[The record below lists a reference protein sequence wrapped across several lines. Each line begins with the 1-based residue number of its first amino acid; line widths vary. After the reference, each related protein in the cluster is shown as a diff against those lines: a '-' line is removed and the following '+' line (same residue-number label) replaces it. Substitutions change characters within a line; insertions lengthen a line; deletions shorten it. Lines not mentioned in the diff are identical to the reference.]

1 MNHYKAGQA
10 RTLSAFSGK
19 RLSRA
24 RRKQVRLTPLAYAL
38 AVGLLA
44 GGALTTTN
52 AHAQA
57 RPLSSGWFAAKGAA
71 QAQAAATG
79 RLPNGVLAGL
89 NSAAR
94 QQQQARQTLNRSV
107 NNLGSAAAAIAAQ
120 QAAQKAARASA
131 QNASSVPDGLAQGG
145 LKVDA
150 NPLTAGWLNAKAPV
164 QTQGDGGTMVAIEQT
179 ADKAILN
186 WETFNVGKNTTVDFQ
201 QNKNWAVLNRVNDPQ
216 ARPSQIQG
224 QIKADGTVMIT
235 NANGVVFSGTSQVN
249 VRNLVAAA
257 AHITDEQFQ
266 SNGLYGANANTASFT
281 DAGGDAIVEAGARI
295 TTHEPESVTQSGG
308 YVLLM
313 GHEAHNAGDIATHK
327 GQTTLAAGD
336 DFIIRR
342 GLSTTGNQTA
352 TTQGSE
358 IAPQFGVDST
368 AGSVSNTGLIL
379 SREGD
384 ITLAGRDV
392 RQAGVV
398 VATTTVNQRGTVH
411 LLNSVGDVAGRVVL
425 GEGATTAVLID
436 DDEQQALDSQRSALV
451 EESARQDNNRLS
463 DDPGMF
469 DNYSRLTD
477 RRDQSRIE
485 IVSGGGVVFERDSL
499 TLSTGGQIVA
509 DGRGRVHAAS
519 GSQLDVS
526 GAVGVRVAM
535 ESNNIEVN
543 IQGNEQRD
551 APINRDSGTLNNS
564 NVWIDRRNLIHMPA
578 GTGGYETERWYT
590 GGGLL
595 EVGGYLDNQ
604 GHGIGE
610 WAAQGGTVLLSGPQV
625 LTQPDSMVNLSGGTL
640 DVQAGYIRHTWLR
653 GLDGRLY
660 DVSSAPA
667 GVLYEGIYRGY
678 ERASERWDH
687 TDTWRNPLIGPSRR
701 WEPGYTVGRDAG
713 QFIVSAPTAV
723 LDGDIDAKVFNGA
736 RQTRPR
742 VALDDG
748 YLQAQTAVA
757 RAGRLALGRYG
768 VQANEPGQY
777 DVDVRV
783 GDYGGVAA
791 GLGAGDALPE
801 DLLDTAWLDAA
812 RLNDAGLGGLTL
824 KTQGAILIEDSLVLA
839 DGGALQMTAADI
851 DIGAD
856 VTARG
861 GLIVATNVAA
871 GGDGQGMGGVLLD
884 DDGQSRIVLRGGA
897 ALDVRGVWVN
907 AWRDADTDRSRLAYV
922 DGGDVTLANTHFV
935 ALEPGSLIDAS
946 SGAGLLA
953 DGGLAGGRGGDVI
966 LRTNVRGGNGTPVNE
981 AALVLDGEIRGYGV
995 EGGGT
1000 LAIES
1005 GGAVTIGGEVF
1016 ETNGLLVAGETVPV
1030 GITLAE
1036 DVLIAAGKAL
1046 NFDYTVIRDRV
1057 GPGEAIGDARL
1068 SMNASNT
1075 VTTAA
1080 EWTLPMPPTGIFQ
1093 VRVMRPGDT
1102 NWQFVRNQAG
1112 QPPADPLPAGTV
1124 IQTIAT
1130 NAPGFLAA
1138 FIVPG
1143 EVFPDGLPIAQ
1154 QRITYAAGEPLPVD
1168 LRIAAGTNLPDQ
1180 VRFDRDV
1187 RVKPT
1192 LAIDPAIV
1200 RSGFSH
1206 YEING
1211 NQGLIVADG
1220 TRIDVEMPVYRA
1232 GAGTVM
1238 RTIASGSDPALALER
1253 WTPPL
1258 YMMDDMAGSVTQRQG
1273 ASLVLAA
1280 SRSES
1285 SGTAGPVTIGT
1296 GADIRVDPG
1305 QSIAIHGSAQGID
1318 VDGRLTAQGGAID
1331 IVNTMG
1337 GGSDVHRRILRIGE
1351 HAVLDVS
1358 GDATTSVDLR
1368 GRRYGIVRNG
1378 GDITLG
1384 SKDYR
1389 FASSLYEVSGLPV
1402 VVEGGARLDL
1412 SGTAAMLDVY
1422 ASEPAIEVAG
1432 DGGTLALVSSNRIV
1446 LDGTVDARGGGSQAF
1461 GGTLDILLES
1471 TFLSGD
1477 TPVEDQALRVVT
1489 IGARDRAGAGPAGE
1503 LGQMYL
1509 SVDQIERAGFDGLS
1523 VYARDAIRFA
1533 GDVDLSLGREIV
1545 LRQGVLSLTD
1555 DAVDSRV
1562 RLAAPYIRFD
1572 GRTATPAP
1580 SSNNQLFQGI
1590 EIGTG
1595 TTGSALTGADSRF
1608 FAEAGLIDIAGGP
1621 MLFGAGTRRTIYRMQ
1636 SQPTQYE
1643 DIDLPGFSSIELAS
1657 RGDIRFDD
1665 GGIVAERELIFT
1677 ADRLYPTT
1685 HKAGLIRVGVGPNGM
1700 NGEPNEGAVLRLRR
1714 PGAGA
1719 VEAPHSLFGRLI
1731 VNAPIIEQGG
1741 AVLAPLGSIEFSD
1754 DADTRG
1760 TPFSASTPNYL
1771 RNHDRAELSLLP
1783 GSITSVSAAGVE
1795 LPYGHTIDGIDYLYD
1810 GEKVRYDYVGG
1821 LNTDQND
1828 RTSGGIVFKA
1838 TRFTAE
1844 DGAVIDVSGG
1854 GVLRGVGFRPGRGGS
1869 VDILNTALGDG
1880 NPYNGSSAGH
1890 EVYAIVP
1897 GYAGGHAPVDPTL
1910 ESPAIGRQI
1919 TIGEGVPG
1927 LAAGTYTLL
1936 PAQYALMHGGY
1947 RVELGASMQRGAGP
1961 RTAWKDVNG
1970 VMRTTARVGTV
1981 NTGVA
1986 GAVPRAITLMS
1997 ADAVRRHADYNE
2009 TTLTEWTVSQMA
2021 RYGTPRVAM
2030 SFLPADV
2037 RPIGFDFS
2045 AVPDLSREVF
2055 VFDGAL
2061 RNRAA
2066 EGGYGGTIAFSGTGY
2081 EIVGAGGAASGTRVM
2096 LRDTELNALGAT
2108 VLGIGVQPMNSAG
2121 GLWPSGSV
2129 VMRAGSRL
2137 AAGTVILSGSG
2148 AGAVTLEESAAI
2160 DTRGRGTVGWSA
2172 VQGVTLMPQANQA
2185 MLVVSNDILA
2195 FGPSEGTGEVKVADG
2210 ASLQGDGTVAIL
2222 APGGMELGE
2231 IGLSAR
2237 DLFLSVEDVN
2247 IGNEA
2252 ALAAADR
2259 AGVLSSGWR
2268 LTQPVLDR
2276 LLRPAAGDGL
2286 QNLLLQATNSV
2297 NFIGDV
2303 SLDTFDPASGE
2314 SSATMSFITPAIYGL
2329 GNANDTAVLRTS
2341 RFVWSG
2347 LSYKGG
2353 TISRPVY
2360 TLAEPGPVIADGAGT
2375 GSGTFRVDADEILFG
2390 FAAELDQGANLNMD
2404 RLLLGFTD
2412 AEFTAGRIAAER
2424 KGSLAV
2430 YQRQNQAT
2438 GAYSGGNLTFT
2449 TPVLTGLSRSEMEYI
2464 AGGALRVQRPAGAA
2478 AADVSA
2484 LDLGGQLRLKAD
2496 RVILAGT
2503 VAAPSGLV
2511 EVHADKELILANG
2524 ALLDLSGQPVRF
2536 FEQTR
2541 HSFGGSVVL
2550 ESATGDIVQEA
2561 GSVIDVSGAHS
2572 DGGAVRAVAVAG
2584 DVRLVGTLQGAGGE
2598 GGRGGSVDVR
2608 AGRIV
2613 DFIELNR
2620 RLSAGGFDYLR
2631 RFETHVGDVVVGS
2644 EVRAQHIAVTANGGD
2659 LIVDGYVRGGGRHA
2673 GSIRLAA
2680 RDDLMLRAG
2689 AVLDASGDEL
2699 RRDSDGGI
2707 IEGVNRAIIDLT
2719 SRDGRVVLGSG
2730 ATLDVGAG
2738 GQALGT
2744 VDINARRIGGVRG
2757 NDVAVDAAAPL
2768 TVSGA
2773 KRVAVNGIWRYDD
2786 ARVDPEDSGTQI
2798 VDQAYLDTLHG
2809 DSTAFIDAA
2818 LGNAALANR
2827 IVGLRDA
2834 AGAAFQL
2841 RPGVDIVSADAD
2853 GNLRVEGDLDLAGY
2867 RYGPD
2872 ANPAQ
2877 RGSGVAGVF
2886 SLRAGGDLTVN
2897 GSITDGFDQ
2906 PPVTPDDAYELAV
2919 TGRLSGPYTLPH
2931 DMVLDAGWNLGSA
2944 YFYSDYTLPFD
2955 LNPTS
2960 QFMVSSGSN
2969 YPTITLPMDLALNRV
2984 TNIRNMVLD
2993 GGASLAA
3000 GVTVTDTATGIS
3012 YTGEIPAGTNIG
3024 QASLPIGT
3032 VMKAGNQISGTFYF
3046 QPTTIPAGTPMV
3058 GMRVNAAAE
3067 FSQQMTLPGGTT
3079 LPQDFRVSTLAS
3091 AAPVEQKIWAMAPM
3105 LAAGSQSWSM
3115 QLVGGADL
3123 ASADTRTARRDER
3136 GDLVLSNLHFVM
3148 TDDATAQEGV
3158 SVLRTGT
3165 GDLDLIAGRDYRQ
3178 ESRFGV
3184 YTAGTY
3190 VDNADTRAGGA
3201 LNLPRATL
3209 ADGSVLGGSYSDYEA
3224 AIAGYRPW
3232 FTTGGG
3238 NLAIEAGRDVLGHM
3252 NAQQVGRQNYG
3263 NLEVGDWLWNQGAAQ
3278 LGQQSAWWINFGS
3291 YALRRTTNGSLQTRD
3306 GSRYLAAFDGVG
3318 TLGGGNVIL
3327 RAGRDMGAYE
3337 SVTALGERGALM
3349 VAVGSSGWVDA
3360 DGTVHR
3366 TGGGDLAVD
3375 VGRQINPV
3383 ATGPEKILT
3392 GFVNLR
3398 GDIDVGAGSVGT
3410 VWQTYT
3416 PTSTDSTRDPRPDTY
3431 SRHVNVNR
3439 YGPASVLPGDGTV
3452 NLRSRG
3458 DLVMELRDPG
3468 LQGSAGVVG
3477 AQIGGERGA
3486 VLSWFTQFSGQT
3498 AVQAMSAGGDL
3509 LIGGEAPA
3517 RTSAIAANGNLY
3529 GDARFG
3535 NVDATLEVRPTDKD
3549 DELAFLASDSIYYL
3563 NVNTSGA
3570 PTRILATPANPA
3582 WQALPVTQIY
3592 NEATVLGSNLAGYSG
3607 YGDVYARGQNS
3618 LEHGSVKI
3626 SPALLYA
3633 RDGDIVYVEYGQSV
3647 RDNDGAHSYISGRPA
3662 FVRAGRDIVSF
3673 GEPGLYR
3680 ANTDEFQQK
3689 SSLFGHH
3696 ATDDVSLIQAG
3707 RDLIYISA
3715 MVAGPGTLEL
3725 IAGRNLSQDDNG
3737 TLRSVGLVGAAA
3749 GADPTGGAD
3758 IAITVG
3764 AGSEGLDFSAVRQA
3778 YLDSVNLADADA
3790 ALADQPGK
3798 VAKVYGAELSEW
3810 LGERYGFDGDSQ
3822 DALVYFDGLAPEQQ
3836 RIFLRNVYYAELL
3849 AGGREYNDADGP
3861 RSGSYLRGRRMIETL
3876 LPGADSEAG
3885 TSPYQG
3891 DLVMFST
3898 GNRSGLIRTEGGGD
3912 IQILVPGGDVIVG
3925 VDAVRPENAHNG
3937 ILTQGAGNVQI
3948 YSQGDIALGLS
3959 RIFTTFGGDIFG
3971 WSAAG
3976 DINAGRGAK
3985 TSVVYTPPRRLYD
3998 DMGNLTLSPAVPSS
4012 GAGIATLASVAEVP
4026 PGNVDLIAPLG
4037 VIDAGEAGIRV
4048 SGDVNLAA
4056 LQVVNADNIQ
4066 VQGESVGMPVVVA
4079 VNVGALTSA
4088 SAASS
4093 AAADAAQDSVS
4104 RARNEAR
4111 QNQPSIFSVRILG
4124 FGGDPVSGGGASPT
4138 AQSVSYKPNGVVQ
4151 VEGAVD
4157 M

>member
-1 MNHYKAGQA
+1 M
-10 RTLSAFSGK
+10 
-19 RLSRA
+19 
-24 RRKQVRLTPLAYAL
+24 AL
-38 AVGLLA
+38 AMLA
-44 GGALTTTN
+44 GGMAGQE
-52 AHAQA
+52 AYAQ
-57 RPLSSGWFAAKGAA
+57 RPLSGAWFAAKGASQ
-71 QAQAAATG
+71 QARAAG
-79 RLPNGVLAGL
+79 RPMPGAAGL
-89 NSAAR
+89 PPAAR
-94 QQQQARQTLNRSV
+94 QQAQVRKQLSRSIANLNRT
-107 NNLGSAAAAIAAQ
+107 AAAIAAQ
-120 QAAQKAARASA
+120 QATQEAARNNPQNAAWVRDGLGKDGLNRFEGGRWDAAAPETGVKDGRQQVTIA
-131 QNASSVPDGLAQGG
+131 QNKPRAVLDWESFHVGRNTDLNFVQKSSD
-145 LKVDA
+145 
-150 NPLTAGWLNAKAPV
+150 
-164 QTQGDGGTMVAIEQT
+164 
-179 ADKAILN
+179 
-186 WETFNVGKNTTVDFQ
+186 
-201 QNKNWAVLNRVNDPQ
+201 AVLNRVRGADT
-216 ARPSQIQG
+216 RPSQIQG
-224 QIKADGTVMIT
+224 AIKADGTIMIA
-235 NANGVVFSGTSQVN
+235 NQNGVVFTGTSQVN

-257 AHITDEQFQ
+257 AKISDDQFRD
-266 SNGLYGANANTASFT
+266 NGLYGPNANTASFS
-281 DAGGDAIVEAGARI
+281 DALGAVRVEAGARI
-295 TTHEPESVTQSGG
+295 RTHVPESVTQSGG
-308 YVLLM
+308 YVLLL
-313 GHEAHNAGDIATHK
+313 GHEASNAGDIATHK
-327 GQTTLAAGD
+327 GQTALAAGD

-342 GLSTTGNQTA
+342 GVSTTGNRTA

-358 IAPQFGVDST
+358 IAPQLAVDST

-379 SREGD
+379 AREGD
-384 ITLAGRDV
+384 VTLAGRDV
-392 RQAGVV
+392 RQAGVAA
-398 VATTTVNQRGTVH
+398 ATTTVNRRGTVH
-411 LLNSVGDVAGRVVL
+411 LLNSVGDAAGRVVL

-436 DDEQQALDSQRSALV
+436 EDGQQALDSQRSALV
-451 EESARQDNNRLS
+451 EESARQDNDRLR
-463 DDPGMF
+463 DDPGTF
-469 DNYSRLTD
+469 DNYSRLAD

-485 IVSGGGVVFERDSL
+485 IVSGGDVVFERDSL
-499 TLSTGGQIVA
+499 TLATGGQIVA
-509 DGRGRVHAAS
+509 DGRGRAHAAS

-551 APINRDSGTLNNS
+551 APVNRDDGTLNNS
-564 NVWIDRRNLIHMPA
+564 DVWIDRRSLIHVPA
-578 GTGGYETERWYT
+578 GTGGYETDRWYT

-604 GHGIGE
+604 GHSVSE
-610 WAAQGGTVLLSGPQV
+610 WAAQGGTVLLGGAQV
-625 LTQPDSMVNLSGGTL
+625 LTQPGSMVNLSGGTL

-653 GLDGRLY
+653 GADGRLY
-660 DVSSAPA
+660 NVSSAPA
-667 GVLYEGIYRGY
+667 GVLYEGLYRGY

-687 TDTWRNPLIGPSRR
+687 TETWHNPLIGPSRR

-713 QFIVSAPTAV
+713 RFIVSAPTAV
-723 LDGDIDAKVFNGA
+723 LDGDIEARIFNGA

-742 VALDDG
+742 AALDDG

-757 RAGRLALGRYG
+757 RAGRLTLGRYG
-768 VQANEPGQY
+768 VQANEPGLY

-783 GDYGGVAA
+783 GGFGGAAA
-791 GLGAGDALPE
+791 GVGAGDALPE
-801 DLLDTAWLDAA
+801 DLLGTAWLDAA
-812 RLNDAGLGGLTL
+812 RLSQAGLGGLTL
-824 KTQGAILIEDSLVLA
+824 QTRGTILIGGELVLA
-839 DGGALQMTAADI
+839 DGGALQMTAADV

-861 GLIVATNVAA
+861 GSIAATNVAESI
-871 GGDGQGMGGVLLD
+871 DGLGMGGVLLD
-884 DDGQSRIVLRGGA
+884 EDGQSRVVLREGA
-897 ALDVRGVWVN
+897 TLDARGVWVN
-907 AWRDADTDRSRLAYV
+907 AWKDADTDRSRLAYV

-935 ALEPGSLIDAS
+935 TLEPGSLIDVS

-953 DGGLAGGRGGDVI
+953 ESGLAGGRGGDVV
-966 LRTNVRGGNGTPVNE
+966 LRTNVRGGTGESVNQ
-981 AALVLDGEIRGYGV
+981 AALTLDGDIRGYGV
-995 EGGGT
+995 AGGAA

-1016 ETNGLLVAGETVPV
+1016 ETNGLLAAGETVPV

-1046 NFDYTVIRDRV
+1046 SFDYTVIRDKV
-1057 GPGEAIGDARL
+1057 GPGEAVGDANL
-1068 SMNASNT
+1068 QINANNT

-1080 EWTLPMPPTGIFQ
+1080 EWSLPMPPSGIFQ
-1093 VRVMRPGDT
+1093 VAAMLPGET
-1102 NWQFVRNQAG
+1102 NWQTIRNQAG
-1112 QPPADPLPAGTV
+1112 RPPADPLPAGTV
-1124 IQTIAT
+1124 IRTMAT
-1130 NAPGFLAA
+1130 NSPGFLAA

-1168 LRIAAGTNLPDQ
+1168 LRIAAGTNLPDR

-1200 RSGFSH
+1200 RSGFSR

-1211 NQGLIVADG
+1211 NQGLVVAKG
-1220 TRIDVEMPVYRA
+1220 TRIGVGMPVYRA
-1232 GAGTVM
+1232 GAAM
-1238 RTIASGSDPALALER
+1238 RAIASGGDPASALER

-1258 YMMDDMAGSVTQRQG
+1258 YMMDDRAGSVTQRQG
-1273 ASLVLAA
+1273 ASLVLGA
-1280 SRSES
+1280 SRSEG

-1305 QSIAIHGSAQGID
+1305 QSIAIRGSAQGID

-1331 IVNTMG
+1331 IVNATG
-1337 GGSDVHRRILRIGE
+1337 GGSAVHRRTLRIGE

-1358 GDATTSVDLR
+1358 GDAAASTDLQ
-1368 GRRYGIVRNG
+1368 GRRYGIVRDG

-1389 FASSLYEVSGLPV
+1389 FAADLYEVSGLPV
-1402 VVEGGARLDL
+1402 VVEEGARLDL
-1412 SGTAAMLDVY
+1412 SGAVAKLDVY
-1422 ASEPAIEVAG
+1422 AGEPAIEVAG

-1446 LDGTVDARGGGSQAF
+1446 LDGAVDARGGGSHAF

-1471 TFLSGD
+1471 TFLAGD

-1489 IGARDRAGAGPAGE
+1489 IGAQDRAGAGPAGE

-1509 SVDQIERAGFDGLS
+1509 SVGQIERAGFDGLS
-1523 VYARDAIRFA
+1523 AYARDAIRFD

-1545 LRQGVLSLTD
+1545 LRQGVLSLSQDTP
-1555 DAVDSRV
+1555 DSRV
-1562 RLAAPYIRFD
+1562 RLAAPYLRFE

-1580 SSNNQLFQGI
+1580 SGNNQLFQGV
-1590 EIGTG
+1590 EIGSG
-1595 TTGSALTGADSRF
+1595 TTGSALTGAGSRF
-1608 FAEAGLIDIAGGP
+1608 VAEAGLIDIAGGP
-1621 MLFGAGTRRTIYRMQ
+1621 MLFGAGTRRTTYRMQ

-1643 DIDLPGFSSIELAS
+1643 DVDLPGFASIELAS

-1665 GGIVAERELIFT
+1665 GGIVAERELILT

-1685 HKAGLIRVGVGPNGM
+1685 HKAGLIRVGVGPEGM

-1714 PGAGA
+1714 PSPEA
-1719 VEAPHSLFGRLI
+1719 VEVPHSVFGRLI
-1731 VNAPIIEQGG
+1731 VNAPAIEQGG
-1741 AVLAPLGSIEFSD
+1741 AVLAPLGRIEFSD
-1754 DADTRG
+1754 GGDTRG
-1760 TPFSASTPNYL
+1760 TPFSSGTPNYL
-1771 RNHDRAELSLLP
+1771 RNPDRAELALLP
-1783 GSITSVSAAGVE
+1783 GSVTSVSAAGLA
-1795 LPYGHTIDGIDYLYD
+1795 LPYGYTIDGIDYLYD
-1810 GEKVRYDYVGG
+1810 GEKARYDYVGG
-1821 LNTDQND
+1821 LDTYQSD

-1844 DGAVIDVSGG
+1844 NGALIDVSGG
-1854 GVLRGVGFRPGRGGS
+1854 GELRGVGFRPGRGGS

-1897 GYAGGHAPVDPTL
+1897 GYAGGHAPVDPAL
-1910 ESPAIGRQI
+1910 DSPAIGRQI

-1936 PAQYALMHGGY
+1936 PAQYALMPGGY
-1947 RVELGASMQRGAGP
+1947 RVELGASMPRGAGP
-1961 RTAWKDVNG
+1961 RIAWEDVNG
-1970 VMRTTARVGTV
+1970 IMRTTARVGTAG
-1981 NTGVA
+1981 TGVA
-1986 GAVPRAITLMS
+1986 AAVPRAITLMP

-2009 TTLTEWTVSQMA
+2009 TTFTEWTASQMA

-2030 SFLPADV
+2030 PFLPADV

-2061 RNRAA
+2061 RNQAA

-2081 EIVGAGGAASGTRVM
+2081 EIVGAGGGASGTRVM
-2096 LRDTELNALGAT
+2096 LRDAELNALGAT
-2108 VLGIGVQPMNSAG
+2108 MLGIGVQPMNSAG
-2121 GLWPSGSV
+2121 GLSPSGSV
-2129 VMRAGSRL
+2129 VMRVGSRL
-2137 AAGTVILSGSG
+2137 AAGTVILGGSG
-2148 AGAVTLEESAAI
+2148 TGAVTLEEGAAI

-2172 VQGVTLMPQANQA
+2172 ARGVTLMPAANQA

-2259 AGVLSSGWR
+2259 AGVLSAGWR

-2276 LLRPAAGDGL
+2276 LLRPAAGHGL

-2303 SLDTFDPASGE
+2303 SLDTFNPATGE
-2314 SSATMSFITPAIYGL
+2314 SSATLSFITPAIYGL
-2329 GNANDTAVLRTS
+2329 GDAGDTALLRTG

-2353 TISRPVY
+2353 TASRPVY
-2360 TLAEPGPVIADGAGT
+2360 TPAEPGPVIAGGAGT
-2375 GSGTFRVDADEILFG
+2375 GSGGFRVQADEILFG
-2390 FAAELDQGANLNMD
+2390 FATELDQGANLNMD
-2404 RLLLGFTD
+2404 RLLLGFAD
-2412 AEFTAGRIAAER
+2412 AEFAAGQVAAER

-2430 YQRQNQAT
+2430 HQRRDEAT
-2438 GAYSGGNLTFT
+2438 GEYSGGNLVFT

-2464 AGGALRVQRPAGAA
+2464 AGGTLRVQRAAGSA

-2496 RVILAGT
+2496 RIVLAGT

-2511 EVHADKELILANG
+2511 EVHAGKDLTLAEG

-2561 GSVIDVSGAHS
+2561 GSVIDVSAGHS
-2572 DGGAVRAVAVAG
+2572 DGGSLQAVAVAG
-2584 DVRLVGTLQGAGGE
+2584 DVRLAGTLQGAGGE

-2608 AGRIV
+2608 AGRIA
-2613 DFIELNR
+2613 DFAGLNR

-2631 RFETHVGDVVVGS
+2631 RFETHAGDVIVGS

-2659 LIVDGYVRGGGRHA
+2659 LIVEGQVRGGGRHA

-2680 RDDLMLRAG
+2680 RDDLVLRAG
-2689 AVLDASGDEL
+2689 AALDASGDEL

-2707 IEGVNRAIIDLT
+2707 IEGANRAIIDLS

-2730 ATLDVGAG
+2730 AALEVGAG
-2738 GQALGT
+2738 GRALGT
-2744 VDINARRIGGVRG
+2744 VDIHARRIGGARG
-2757 NDVAVDAAAPL
+2757 NDVAVDAAGPL

-2773 KRVAVNGIWRYDD
+2773 RRVAVNGTWRYDD
-2786 ARVDPEDSGTQI
+2786 ARGDPADPGTQI

-2809 DSTAFIDAA
+2809 DSTAFIDTA
-2818 LGNAALANR
+2818 LGNAALASR
-2827 IVGLRDA
+2827 IAGLRDA

-2841 RPGVDIVSADAD
+2841 RPGVEIVSADAG
-2853 GNLRVEGDLDLAGY
+2853 GNLRVEGDLDLADY

-2886 SLRAGGDLTVN
+2886 SLRAGGDLTVK
-2897 GSITDGFDQ
+2897 GSITDGFGR
-2906 PPVTPDDAYELAV
+2906 PPVTPDDSYELTV
-2919 TGRLSGPYTLPH
+2919 TGNLSGPYTLPH
-2931 DMVLDAGWNLGSA
+2931 DMVLEAGWNLGSA

-2955 LNPTS
+2955 LNPIG
-2960 QFMVSSGSN
+2960 QILVSSGSN
-2969 YPTITLPMDLALNRV
+2969 NPTITLPMDMTLNRV
-2984 TNIRNMVLD
+2984 ANIRNMVLD

-3000 GVTVTDTATGIS
+3000 GVTVTDTATGVS

-3032 VMKAGNQISGTFYF
+3032 VMKAGNPITGTFYF
-3046 QPTTIPAGTPMV
+3046 QATTIPAGTPMV

-3067 FSQQMTLPGGTT
+3067 FSQRLTLPGGTT
-3079 LPQDFRVSTLAS
+3079 LPQAFRVSTLAS
-3091 AAPVEQKIWAMAPM
+3091 AAPVEQKIWAVAPM
-3105 LAAGSQSWSM
+3105 LAAGSQSWSLR
-3115 QLVGGADL
+3115 LVAGADL
-3123 ASADTRTARRDER
+3123 ASADARAARRDEM

-3148 TDDATAQEGV
+3148 TDDANAQEGV

-3209 ADGSVLGGSYSDYEA
+3209 ADGSVLGGAYSDYEA

-3232 FTTGGG
+3232 FATGGG

-3263 NLEVGDWLWNQGAAQ
+3263 NLEVGDWLWNQGAPQ

-3291 YALRRTTNGSLQTRD
+3291 YALRRTTDGSLQTRD

-3318 TLGGGNVIL
+3318 TLGGGNVTL

-3360 DGTVHR
+3360 DGTIHR

-3383 ATGPEKILT
+3383 ATDPEKILT
-3392 GFVNLR
+3392 GLVNLR

-3416 PTSTDSTRDPRPDTY
+3416 PTSTDSTSDPRPDTY

-3439 YGPASVLPGDGTV
+3439 YGPASVLPGDGAV
-3452 NLRSRG
+3452 DLRSRG
-3458 DLVMELRDPG
+3458 DLVVDLRDPG

-3477 AQIGGERGA
+3477 AQIGGESGA
-3486 VLSWFTQFSGQT
+3486 VLSWFTQFTGQT

-3517 RTSAIAANGNLY
+3517 RLSAIAANGNLY
-3529 GDARFG
+3529 GQARYG
-3535 NVDATLEVRPTDKD
+3535 NVYTTLEVRPTDED

-3563 NVNTSGA
+3563 KVSTSGA

-3582 WQALPVTQIY
+3582 WQALPDTQIY
-3592 NEATVLGSNLAGYSG
+3592 NADTVLGSNLAGYSG

-3626 SPALLYA
+3626 SPALMYA
-3633 RDGDIVYVEYGQSV
+3633 RDGDIVYADYGQSV
-3647 RDNDGAHSYISGRPA
+3647 RDNDGAVAYVSGRPA

-3673 GEPGLYR
+3673 GEPGIYS
-3680 ANTDEFQQK
+3680 AYSDEFRHT

-3696 ATDDVSLIQAG
+3696 AADDVSLIQAG

-3725 IAGRNLSQDDNG
+3725 IAGRNLSQDDSG
-3737 TLRSVGLVGAAA
+3737 TLRSIGLVGSAA

-3764 AGSEGLDFSAVRQA
+3764 AGAEGPDFAAVRQA
-3778 YLDSVNLADADA
+3778 YLGSASLADPDA

-3798 VAKVYGAELSEW
+3798 VAKVYDDELADW
-3810 LGERYGFDGDSQ
+3810 LSQRYGFDGDSQ
-3822 DALVYFDGLAPEQQ
+3822 DALAYFDGLAPEQQ

-3861 RSGSYLRGRRMIETL
+3861 RPGSYLRGRRMIETL
-3876 LPGADSEAG
+3876 WPGVDSEAG

-3912 IQILVPGGDVIVG
+3912 IQILAPGGDVIVG

-3937 ILTQGAGNVQI
+3937 ILTQGEGNVQI

-3959 RIFTTFGGDIFG
+3959 RIFTTFGGDILG

-3998 DMGNLTLSPAVPSS
+3998 DVGNLTLSPAVPSS

-4048 SGDVNLAA
+4048 SGNVNLAA

-4066 VQGESVGMPVVVA
+4066 VQGESVGMPVAVA

-4088 SAASS
+4088 SAAASS
-4093 AAADAAQDSVS
+4093 AATAAQDTVS
-4104 RARNEAR
+4104 RARAAAQEAL
-4111 QNQPSIFSVRILG
+4111 PSIISVQILG
-4124 FGGDPVSGGGASPT
+4124 FGTDAPAGGGTQAPPAPRSGPT
-4138 AQSVSYKPNGVVQ
+4138 SSLQRPYDSANLAQIVGLGDNIDPKHWARLTQ
-4151 VEGAVD
+4151 DERRRLQQD
-4157 M
+4157 R